1 MEVID
6 IRDNY
11 EYMKE
16 YVRDNYEYMK
26 EYVRCCYL
34 EWSNKDMEILDYI
47 DYKMKKINDE
57 DNIISVLGLIND
69 RELIGFISLFKYD
82 GEEKRDLTPWYAT
95 MYVKNRYREKGYS
108 KILNEAIQDTARS
121 LGYKKIYLKSN
132 LVNYYEKF
140 EAKYMDKLKNGE
152 NLYYI
157 DL

>member
-16 YVRDNYEYMK
+16 YVR
-26 EYVRCCYL
+26 CCYS

-95 MYVKNRYREKGYS
+95 MLLCMLKISIEGRDTLRYLMKQY
-108 KILNEAIQDTARS
+108 KIQQD
-121 LGYKKIYLKSN
+121 L
-132 LVNYYEKF
+132 
-140 EAKYMDKLKNGE
+140 
-152 NLYYI
+152 
-157 DL
+157 

>member
-1 MEVID
+1 M
-6 IRDNY
+6 
-11 EYMKE
+11 
-16 YVRDNYEYMK
+16 
-26 EYVRCCYL
+26 L
-34 EWSNKDMEILDYI
+34 LFKDMGILDYI

-69 RELIGFISLFKYD
+69 RELIGFILLFKYD

-95 MYVKNRYREKGYS
+95 MYVKDRYRGRGYS

-132 LVNYYEKF
+132 LVNYYEKLG
-140 EAKYMDKLKNGE
+140 AKYMDKLKNGE

>member
-6 IRDNY
+6 I
-11 EYMKE
+11 
-16 YVRDNYEYMK
+16 RDNYEYMK

-95 MYVKNRYREKGYS
+95 MYVKDRYRGKGYS

-132 LVNYYEKF
+132 LVNYYEKLG
-140 EAKYMDKLKNGE
+140 AKYMDKLKNGE

>member
-6 IRDNY
+6 IRDNC
-11 EYMKE
+11 
-16 YVRDNYEYMK
+16 EYMK

-34 EWSNKDMEILDYI
+34 EWSNKDMEIKDYI
-47 DYKMKKINDE
+47 DYKMKKINNE

-69 RELIGFISLFKYD
+69 REFIGFISLFKYD

-95 MYVKNRYREKGYS
+95 MYVKDRYRGKGYS